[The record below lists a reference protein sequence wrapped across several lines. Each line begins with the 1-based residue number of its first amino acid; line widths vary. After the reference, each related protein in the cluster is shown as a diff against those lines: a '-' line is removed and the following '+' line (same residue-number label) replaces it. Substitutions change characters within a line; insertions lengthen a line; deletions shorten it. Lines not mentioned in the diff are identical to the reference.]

1 MVIQVFLVMKFMNR
15 WGSEVYERVS
25 GSIDLNLRELID
37 RKKLRF
43 MGNAALMVFWHQK
56 WHS

>member
-1 MVIQVFLVMKFMNR
+1 MKFMNR
-15 WGSEVYERVS
+15 WGSEVCVS

-43 MGNAALMVFWHQK
+43 MGNACAYGFLASEMAQLMQV
-56 WHS
+56 